1 MADTPGAPTTTSA
14 PLQEGTWAKPVDRLQ
29 VGDISADA
37 VNLNVQGK
45 HLAGP
50 LKGFGQLWQKTYK
63 IRLAGAQV
71 TPQQVIARWRADF
84 PSYWPEGNHL
94 YASSAGIAP
103 GEVGVLNL
111 KGPGGMP
118 LSTGILVIYADD
130 VSFSF
135 ITPEGHM
142 FAGMITFSA
151 QDEEDVTTAQLQAL
165 VRANDPIYEMS
176 FRLGFGH
183 KAEDAF
189 WHDTLRN
196 LAQAFG
202 VSGVQVEQKNILVD
216 SRMQWGEA
224 GNIWHNA
231 AIRTTLNMPVRAVKR
246 VFGR

>member
-1 MADTPGAPTTTSA
+1 MADTSGAPATTST

-29 VGDISADA
+29 VGDISANA

-63 IRLAGAQV
+63 IRLAGAQA

-84 PSYWPEGNHL
+84 PSYWPEGNNI

-118 LSTGILVIYADD
+118 LSTGVLVIYADD

-135 ITPEGHM
+135 MTPEGHM

-151 QDEEDVTTAQLQAL
+151 QEDEGATLAQVQAL
-165 VRANDPIYEMS
+165 VRANDPVYEMS

-183 KAEDAF
+183 KAEDKF
-189 WHDTLRN
+189 WADTLKN
-196 LAQAFG
+196 LAQDFG
-202 VSGVQVEQKNILVD
+202 VTGIAVEQKVTLVD
-216 SRMQWGEA
+216 PRVQWGEA

-231 AIRTTLNMPVRAVKR
+231 AIRTTLYAPGRAMKR

>member
-1 MADTPGAPTTTSA
+1 MADTPSTS
-14 PLQEGTWAKPVDRLQ
+14 PLEGTWAKPVDRLQ
-29 VGDISADA
+29 VGDIAAEA

-45 HLAGP
+45 HVAGP

-63 IRLAGAQV
+63 VRLTGAGQA
-71 TPQQVIARWRADF
+71 TPQQVIARWRANF
-84 PSYWPEGNHL
+84 PAYWPEGNRL

-103 GEVGVLNL
+103 GEVGVINL

-130 VSFSF
+130 VSFTF
-135 ITPEGHM
+135 MTPEGHM

-151 QDEEDVTTAQLQAL
+151 QEDEGATLAQVQAL
-165 VRANDPIYEMS
+165 VRANDPMYEMS

-183 KAEDAF
+183 KAEDKF
-189 WHDTLRN
+189 WADTLRN
-196 LAQAFG
+196 LAQDFG
-202 VSGVQVEQKNILVD
+202 VTGAVVEQKVTLVD
-216 SRMQWGEA
+216 PRVQWGEA

-246 VFGR
+246 AFGR